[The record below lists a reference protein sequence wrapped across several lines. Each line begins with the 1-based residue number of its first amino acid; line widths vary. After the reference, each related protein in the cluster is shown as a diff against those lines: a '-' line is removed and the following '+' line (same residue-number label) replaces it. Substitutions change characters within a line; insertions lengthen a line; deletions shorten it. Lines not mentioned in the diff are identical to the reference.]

1 MSYVEMNSGASGG
14 DISVVD
20 MVESYIELNVRAILT
35 SDYETL
41 VTPKPAELWGFVPQT
56 VSALYCGRYNSTLPV
71 AIGIKFKKQIKI
83 RAMEVN
89 DWGRSTP
96 LKYQASNDGSNWTD
110 LYSKN
115 GTASTNPYYHS
126 PSGEKYQYYRIYV
139 SAKNVDARVI
149 FVSPRIFL

>member
-1 MSYVEMNSGASGG
+1 MSYVEMSSGASGG

-20 MVESYIELNVRAILT
+20 MVESYIESIVVALLT
-35 SDYETL
+35 SDYETII
-41 VTPKPAELWGFVPQT
+41 TSKPAELWGFVPRT
-56 VSALYCGRYNSTLPV
+56 VSAIYRGRTDSTVPI

-83 RAMEVN
+83 RAIEVN

-115 GTASTNPYYHS
+115 GKNDTNPYYHS

-139 SAKNVDARVI
+139 AAKNTDDAAVL
-149 FVSPRIFL
+149 SNPRIFL